1 MLPSLAN
8 KKMWDEV
15 EDAIHGGWNVNSVLK
30 VKQVVWRVSLI
41 LSHVTCDCFFPGQR
55 PHGAAFCRW
64 LGPGEDHRD
73 AAAQRLPS

>member
-30 VKQVVWRVSLI
+30 VNTSYGVSL
-41 LSHVTCDCFFPGQR
+41 
-55 PHGAAFCRW
+55 
-64 LGPGEDHRD
+64 
-73 AAAQRLPS
+73 